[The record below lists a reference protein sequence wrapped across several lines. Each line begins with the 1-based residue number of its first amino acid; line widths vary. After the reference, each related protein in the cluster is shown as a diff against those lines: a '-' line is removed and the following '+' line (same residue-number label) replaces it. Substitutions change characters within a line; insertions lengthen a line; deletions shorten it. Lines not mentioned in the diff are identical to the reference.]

1 MDMRKAM
8 LSVLAALLA
17 AFAAGAY
24 EVTSSTKIVVPDMDK
39 TGVGAALKAAA
50 TALRLDIEEAT
61 GLTLPVVEAS
71 QAGDA
76 AGAIMIGEKFAADE
90 GIAPPDLRFF
100 DNVIA
105 EKGGRLF
112 LFGHDYLRT

>member
-1 MDMRKAM
+1 MRKAM

-61 GLTLPVVEAS
+61 GLTLPVVRRRRP
-71 QAGDA
+71 G
-76 AGAIMIGEKFAADE
+76 M
-90 GIAPPDLRFF
+90 LR
-100 DNVIA
+100 
-105 EKGGRLF
+105 GR
-112 LFGHDYLRT
+112 